1 MIPTRFLVELGG
13 RDARIHRGAI
23 NKLSCKA
30 SCPAFYIEPTGAVER
45 YDSHAKF
52 VIVACE
58 DKVLYLTN
66 LSAWRRIFCQ
76 SHPSTQPADLM
87 SKTHK

>member
-1 MIPTRFLVELGG
+1 MQVSIDELP
-13 RDARIHRGAI
+13 I
-23 NKLSCKA
+23 NRLSCTK

-45 YDSHAKF
+45 YDPLAKF

-58 DKVLYLTN
+58 DRVVSGTRTSSWM
-66 LSAWRRIFCQ
+66 LSAWRRMFCQ
-76 SHPSTQPADLM
+76 SLLSTQPADSM